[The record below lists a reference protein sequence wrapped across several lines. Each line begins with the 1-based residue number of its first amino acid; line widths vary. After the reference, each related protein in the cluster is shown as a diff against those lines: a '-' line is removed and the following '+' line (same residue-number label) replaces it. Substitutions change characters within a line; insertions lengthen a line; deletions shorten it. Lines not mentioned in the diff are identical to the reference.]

1 MISIEM
7 TQECLAISRCQT
19 SNPSNSTE
27 VEAFYQQVQEAC
39 ENLNPK
45 DSEQTTESNF
55 SEMNKEEKNEE
66 EPVDFDLHPAITS
79 LLLSENSPAIQDR
92 IEGDFGL
99 SQEEQEVE
107 QQGLLANEAPHL
119 SKTHG
124 MTQEVVETPGWV
136 EIQGTIEAQRLSEA
150 SKIAHTSW
158 LVEAELQETAFLTD
172 QWRTVLTPLENKTTS
187 NDPFVALEGLLSDL
201 EQDQTLDLKWEVS
214 STDSSQL
221 SPKLSTS
228 AWVEGDPVQAS
239 QRISGGWS
247 AQYLSEKAEELGVEA
262 PEAGFNQRLETLLS
276 QVSSFQD
283 TAQVF
288 TMPSVEAEPL
298 TEVHWNQREVLFQ
311 QVMDHV
317 THLQEGDSSKLSLTL
332 FPKHLGTMQLEFE
345 MIQGELRGR
354 IVTQS
359 KEVSQWMEKAIQS
372 LSSETL
378 SLKTVQVE
386 TQSATDS
393 FLFHQQQSQREQQ
406 ESDYQATL
414 WKQGAFLAEEEEG
427 KKDTYSDQEVRFIF

>member
-39 ENLNPK
+39 EHLNPK

-55 SEMNKEEKNEE
+55 SEMNEEEKNEE

-79 LLLSENSPAIQDR
+79 LLLSENSPAIQER

-107 QQGLLANEAPHL
+107 EQGLLAKEAPHL

-124 MTQEVVETPGWV
+124 LTQ
-136 EIQGTIEAQRLSEA
+136 EA
-150 SKIAHTSW
+150 SKTVHTSW
-158 LVEAELQETAFLTD
+158 LVEAESQETAFLTN
-172 QWRTVLTPLENKTTS
+172 QWRTVLTPSENKTTS
-187 NDPFVALEGLLSDL
+187 NDAFGALEGVLSDL

-214 STDSSQL
+214 STHSSPF
-221 SPKLSTS
+221 SPKLSSS
-228 AWVEGDPVQAS
+228 AWVDGEAVQATS
-239 QRISGGWS
+239 SVSGGWS

-288 TMPSVEAEPL
+288 TMPSVEAERL

-317 THLQEGDSSKLSLTL
+317 SHLQEGDSSKLSLTL

-354 IVTQS
+354 IITQS